1 MSNAPLWNDQPTGRT
16 LYHLPV
22 TTTLAGELSLAV
34 HVVKGAM
41 PGPTVALTA
50 TVHGDET
57 VPAMMIRELLDTL
70 DPDRLAGTLCAMPVC
85 NPPSMAVF
93 DRQTPEQHGKTDL
106 HEVFPGS
113 ARGNL
118 TQMIGHVISDGL
130 IRHSDVVVDYH
141 CGGSGGRLQSRVD
154 VNTVCEDDLRR
165 RCLSHARDFGTVM
178 VHENAIPN
186 SIVGYANS
194 LGKVA
199 FSVETAGVYLS
210 PQDHADYMQGGVA
223 GYRNVL
229 RGLGM
234 LDEPVETRPRQLL
247 FAGAARKE
255 ANPSR
260 GGFLESDFQSPSE
273 LGKPVAKGTVL
284 GRIIDMTTLREVE
297 KLVAPVDGHLFFS
310 RYSGVIDAG
319 TKAYAIAE
327 DARSRWLAPDEE
339 A

>member
-1 MSNAPLWNDQPTGRT
+1 MQSEPIWRDQTTGRK
-16 LYHLPV
+16 LYRLPV
-22 TTTLAGELSLAV
+22 TTTLSGELSLAL
-34 HVVKGAM
+34 HVVKGAR

-57 VPAMMIRELLDTL
+57 VPAMMIRDLLNAI
-70 DPDRLAGTLCAMPVC
+70 DPERMAGTLCAMPVC

-93 DRQTPEQHGKTDL
+93 NRQTPEQHGKTDL
-106 HEVFPGS
+106 HEIFPGN

-130 IRHSDVVVDYH
+130 VRHSDVVIDYH

-154 VNTVCEDDLRR
+154 VNSVCEDELRR
-165 RCLSHARDFGTVM
+165 RSLSHARNFGTVM

-194 LGKVA
+194 LGKIA
-199 FSVETAGVYLS
+199 FGVETAGVYLS
-210 PQDHADYMQGGVA
+210 PQDHAEYMRTGVA

-234 LDEPVETRPRQLL
+234 LEEPVAERPRQIL
-247 FAGAARKE
+247 FAGKARKE

-260 GGFLESDFQSPSE
+260 GGFLESGFQDPTE

-284 GRIIDMTTLREVE
+284 GRIVDMTTLEEVE
-297 KLVAPVDGHLFFS
+297 ELVSPVDGHLFFS

-327 DARSRWLAPDEE
+327 DAQSRWLEPDDE